1 MIEHQVIVVIV
12 FCALLLVFG
21 CTGHHEH
28 KIEIGDNQ
36 PTYTFLKDGKE
47 ELQVNFDEDG
57 DLLSIATLQ
66 NGSLQVLHFYKETNG
81 LMAKKNIG
89 ENGNIIGREYFF
101 FEKTGILKGQSK
113 YNDTL
118 LSEAILYYDTIGTT
132 KTVLFY
138 NDKGELYEKIEV
150 SRDGESVNS
159 YGKDS
164 IGHSVVPLV
173 PEY

>member
-1 MIEHQVIVVIV
+1 MIKHQTIVVILA
-12 FCALLLVFG
+12 FCTLLLVFG
-21 CTGHHEH
+21 CTSHNE
-28 KIEIGDNQ
+28 IEIGDNQ
-36 PTYTFLKDGKE
+36 STYTFLKEGKE

-66 NGSLQVLHFYKETNG
+66 NGSLQVLHFHKETSG
-81 LMAKKNIG
+81 LMAKKNIS

-101 FEKTGILKGQSK
+101 FEETGILKGQSK
-113 YNDTL
+113 YKDTL

-138 NDKGELYEKIEV
+138 NEKGELYEKIEV

-164 IGHSVVPLV
+164 IGHSVIPLV